1 MRLIRGVESM
11 SSNEAATF
19 AKRLL
24 EHSFER
30 NASDIHFYPLPNS
43 EVVAIFYRQL
53 GKRNYIRDI
62 SKSFYQM
69 MVTYF
74 KFSANMD
81 IGDTRR
87 PQNGMIT
94 WKTKHHVYQLRLST
108 LPVEQSESLTIRILP
123 QNKVPK
129 LAELFLFPFQY
140 KRIKRWLND
149 ESGIILFT
157 GPTGSGKSTTMY
169 SLLEEL
175 IEQRASQ
182 VITLEEPIER
192 KVDHALQVEVNERA
206 GITYQSGLK
215 AALRHDP
222 DVILIGEI
230 RDEETATF
238 TLRAS
243 LTGHLVLTTLHAK
256 NALGTIERLLDL
268 GIKRVDLRQS
278 LIGIAALRLIPIIS
292 KGEVKRRAAIVEL
305 LDGPLLEKVI
315 MGAQTLDDYF
325 HSFHYLKRKAL
336 RYGYIC
342 EKTFEES
349 T

>member
-1 MRLIRGVESM
+1 M
-11 SSNEAATF
+11 SNKATTF
-19 AKRLL
+19 AKQLL
-24 EHSFER
+24 KDSFEQ

-53 GKRNYIRDI
+53 GKRIYIREI
-62 SKSFYQM
+62 TRAFYNILI
-69 MVTYF
+69 TYF
-74 KFSANMD
+74 KFTANMD

-94 WKTKHHVYQLRLST
+94 WETKDNVYQLRLST
-108 LPVEQSESLTIRILP
+108 LPVNKSESLTIRILP
-123 QNKVPK
+123 QNKVQK
-129 LAELFLFPFQY
+129 LEELFLFPFQY
-140 KRIKRWLND
+140 KRIKQWLNN

-268 GIKRVDLRQS
+268 GIRQVDLRQS
-278 LIGIAALRLIPIIS
+278 LIGIAALRLIPIIT
-292 KGEVKRRAAIVEL
+292 KGEIRRRAAIVEL
-305 LDGPLLEKVI
+305 LDDFSLAKAI
-315 MGAQTLDDYF
+315 MGEKISDAHF
-325 HSFHYLKRKAL
+325 HSFQYLKRKAL
-336 RYGYIC
+336 RYGFIC
-342 EKTFEES
+342 EKTYEE
-349 T
+349 TL